1 MKTNINKF
9 KPAVSNQILVSLAG
23 LLWILVGIMLVS
35 HALTWYKEFTSTGL
49 VYYIVA
55 GVLFGLIIHHWGFLK
70 IVNKNLIRIHLI
82 ETKYCLFGFMPWKSY
97 ILIAIMM
104 TFGIILRYSTLPRI
118 ILSIIYMAIGLA
130 LGLSSIRY
138 FRYAIFDKSIYKK
151 Q

>member
-104 TFGIILRYSTLPRI
+104 TLLPLWRVSKTAPIISGHTALPKTGSQTSLPVQNCQWEFSSALRRL
-118 ILSIIYMAIGLA
+118 
-130 LGLSSIRY
+130 
-138 FRYAIFDKSIYKK
+138 
-151 Q
+151 